1 MYVVN
6 LYEETF
12 VMVAFLFFCDEHTKV
27 NVKLV
32 PVHNEAQCHE
42 VRWGSERVPPHILYL
57 VLGGSFVIFIPC
69 TFYSLVPMQQD
80 VNMQKAK
87 GVLLLNFLCINRP

>member
-12 VMVAFLFFCDEHTKV
+12 VMVAFLCFCDEHTKV

-32 PVHNEAQCHE
+32 PVRNEAQRHE
-42 VRWGSERVPPHILYL
+42 RM
-57 VLGGSFVIFIPC
+57 LG
-69 TFYSLVPMQQD
+69 
-80 VNMQKAK
+80 K
-87 GVLLLNFLCINRP
+87 